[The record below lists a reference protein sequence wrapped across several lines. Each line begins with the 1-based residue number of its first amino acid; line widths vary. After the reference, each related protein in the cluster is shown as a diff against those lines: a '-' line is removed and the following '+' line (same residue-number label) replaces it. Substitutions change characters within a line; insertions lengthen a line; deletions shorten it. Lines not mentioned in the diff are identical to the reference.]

1 MQLGSDL
8 HIWHN
13 SLSPGKIESVY
24 CLEKQWVTAKYKCRF
39 GLKTQ
44 SRWCRTTSWQN
55 KYPLCAWHFPHYKGS
70 LCGSQGILKWL
81 WEKCCIKSNF
91 WDEGLNGFHHWRRND
106 RNLNYDLAIWE
117 NKKLPFW
124 VRLMAFLPIS
134 RQGKGGQ
141 SRTLGSHINI
151 CDLLKNVD
159 GSEMNLY
166 FANNTKDPWPSHN
179 RVEKR

>member
-1 MQLGSDL
+1 MIDDV
-8 HIWHN
+8 IT
-13 SLSPGKIESVY
+13 E
-24 CLEKQWVTAKYKCRF
+24 
-39 GLKTQ
+39 
-44 SRWCRTTSWQN
+44 N
-55 KYPLCAWHFPHYKGS
+55 KYPLCAWHFPYYKGS

-151 CDLLKNVD
+151 CDLLKNVY
-159 GSEMNLY
+159 GNGVNQY
-166 FANNTKDPWPSHN
+166 FAKSTQSPWHSRNRLGKDREGSHSKYKKSHTITAASCIRKN
-179 RVEKR
+179 SPYHKAAPKSV

>member
-1 MQLGSDL
+1 MRLDD
-8 HIWHN
+8 
-13 SLSPGKIESVY
+13 VTT
-24 CLEKQWVTAKYKCRF
+24 EKQ
-39 GLKTQ
+39 
-44 SRWCRTTSWQN
+44 
-55 KYPLCAWHFPHYKGS
+55 YPLCAWHFPHYKGS

-81 WEKCCIKSNF
+81 CEKCCIKSNF

-124 VRLMAFLPIS
+124 VRLMALLPIS

-159 GSEMNLY
+159 GSDMNLY
-166 FANNTKDPWPSHN
+166 FADNTKDPWHFRNRLGKIEKVLTTNKKDPSDLS
-179 RVEKR
+179 RVQFPGRGRARGNCSINK

>member
-1 MQLGSDL
+1 MEKLRFL
-8 HIWHN
+8 HTCKWGQTYTFDII
-13 SLSPGKIESVY
+13 PCFQKKIEFVY
-24 CLEKQWVTAKYKCRF
+24 CLEKQWARAKDKCRF

-44 SRWCRTTSWQN
+44 SGWCWTRSWQN
-55 KYPLCAWHFPHYKGS
+55 KYPLCAGHFPHYKGS

-124 VRLMAFLPIS
+124 VRLMASLPIS
-134 RQGKGGQ
+134 RQEKED
-141 SRTLGSHINI
+141 SHGLWEASLIYAI
-151 CDLLKNVD
+151 C
-159 GSEMNLY
+159 
-166 FANNTKDPWPSHN
+166 
-179 RVEKR
+179 